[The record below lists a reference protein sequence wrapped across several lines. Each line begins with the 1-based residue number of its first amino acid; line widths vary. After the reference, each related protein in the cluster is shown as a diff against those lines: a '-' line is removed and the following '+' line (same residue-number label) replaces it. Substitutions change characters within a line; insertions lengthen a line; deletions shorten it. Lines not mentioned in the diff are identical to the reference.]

1 MTEDRTTDPLRSGL
15 EKAAMHFSK
24 AAFEVVSGVAD
35 LVNGI
40 TSTVRPSTGEDDSGE
55 DGPQK
60 IEIE

>member
-1 MTEDRTTDPLRSGL
+1 MTENQPTDPFRSGL
-15 EKAAMHFSK
+15 QKAAMHFSK

-40 TSTVRPSTGEDDSGE
+40 TSTVRPADSGDDSGE
-55 DGPQK
+55 DRPQR

>member
-1 MTEDRTTDPLRSGL
+1 MTENQPTDPLRAGL
-15 EKAAMHFSK
+15 QKAAMHFSK

-40 TSTVRPSTGEDDSGE
+40 TSTVRPADGGDDSGE
-55 DGPQK
+55 DRPQR